1 MEHVT
6 RDGSQVRERSTQQR
20 DQDKVEDDTPTGHRQ
35 GGGRHANGTQ
45 TGWRMTRQRDYQ
57 HIRHAALSGDSGCI
71 CSVVGAVMVA
81 PIGTQC
87 CIFMV
92 LMCVWMGFS
101 RHRST
106 NMHHTSAK
114 LALEHA
120 HVMGYRMVSP
130 SVWCRT
136 QCLFMAGSNE
146 PFSCFFGSKFTT
158 CLLFDHTHPQKVH
171 HSFWPP

>member
-1 MEHVT
+1 ME
-6 RDGSQVRERSTQQR
+6 DE
-20 DQDKVEDDTPTGHRQ
+20 TPTGPRQ
-35 GGGRHANGTQ
+35 GGGS
-45 TGWRMTRQRDYQ
+45 RMTTIYNQ
-57 HIRHAALSGDSGCI
+57 HIRHATLSGDSGCI

-106 NMHHTSAK
+106 NMHHTSTK

-136 QCLFMAGSNE
+136 QCFFMAGSNE

-171 HSFWPP
+171 HLLWPP